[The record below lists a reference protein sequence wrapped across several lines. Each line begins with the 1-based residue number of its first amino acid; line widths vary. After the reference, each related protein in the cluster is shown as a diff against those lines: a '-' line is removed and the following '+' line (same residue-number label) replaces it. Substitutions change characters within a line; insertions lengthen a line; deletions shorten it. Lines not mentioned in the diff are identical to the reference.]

1 MYSLML
7 SEDIVSAIDRLAYEA
22 GTNRSNMINSI
33 LAEYISYKTPE
44 MRIKTLFETIED
56 LISNYDG
63 FKVML
68 RSSDSLFNLRSALT
82 FKYNPTV
89 NYSIELYR
97 SASDALGELRASLRT
112 QNLNLKLYIMQF
124 YKLWAKF
131 EMETGYSG
139 GDYSINGEKFIK
151 KLILHTHNDKRPL
164 SENEISEAELCQAIV
179 SYINAFDSA
188 LKAFF
193 YNLDNAQEAVA
204 QVEAIYKSYRNNNK
218 ILL

>member
-7 SEDIVSAIDRLAYEA
+7 SEDIISEIDRLAYEA
-22 GTNRSNMINSI
+22 GTNRSNMINNI
-33 LAEYISYKTPE
+33 LAEYISYRTPE
-44 MRIKTLFETIED
+44 MRIKTMFETIED
-56 LISNYDG
+56 MISNYEG

-68 RSSDSLFNLRSALT
+68 RTSDSLFNLRSALT

-97 SASDALGELRASLRT
+97 SAADAIGELRASLRT
-112 QNLNLKLYIMQF
+112 QNTSLKLYIMQF
-124 YKLWAKF
+124 YKLWVKT
-131 EMETGYSG
+131 EMELGYGS
-139 GDYSINGEKFIK
+139 DYSISGEKFIK
-151 KLILHTHNDKRPL
+151 RLILHTDSRLL
-164 SENEISEAELCQAIV
+164 SEDEISEEELCQAIV
-179 SYINAFDSA
+179 SYINAFDNA

-204 QVEAIYKSYRNNNK
+204 QVESIYRRYRNNNK